1 MPSQDFLA
9 RWREHTFGPRAIPV
23 RWPDGRWRIFIQDDL
38 RGRGWYIPGEWPRR
52 EEAARAALLW
62 EWRERVAS

>member
-9 RWREHTFGPRAIPV
+9 RWRERTFGPHAVPV
-23 RWPDGRWRIFIQDDL
+23 QWPDGRWRVFIQDDL
-38 RGRGWYIPGEWPRR
+38 RGRGWYALGEWPSR

-62 EWRERVAS
+62 ERQEREAS